1 MLTDANQDNKT
12 ILIAP
17 LNWGLVMRRA
27 VFQKNITTKKPYP
40 MLQMGLMSYYVKNF
54 PI

>member
-40 MLQMGLMSYYVKNF
+40 RTSDG
-54 PI
+54 IA